1 MRPSVTTA
9 EDIESALEAIALQVD
24 EGSTKQRAASVDTEP
39 VTVGAH
45 HFVRWECV
53 EAYGLWLERIHTTM
67 RTFPGFLSLRIT
79 PPSQNGTSTEREMH
93 GVLFRFR
100 SAKDLHDWLYS
111 QERAS
116 LLAELGPLL
125 HAPTQVSAN
134 SSRSLPDGFT
144 DLLVSSNDAAPLRPP
159 PKWKVV
165 LLTTC
170 SLFLIVYPTGQLAP
184 PVFRS
189 WGVTSPYG
197 QIPLSSVINVGG
209 NAYMV
214 LPLLQTLIGRNWLAL
229 PRPAVFEKVQP
240 FKALEQG
247 FRWRVTKMLIVV
259 AYFGSTIIAGALKA
273 S

>member
-1 MRPSVTTA
+1 VLCEHSV
-9 EDIESALEAIALQVD
+9 
-24 EGSTKQRAASVDTEP
+24 RAS
-39 VTVGAH
+39 
-45 HFVRWECV
+45 R
-53 EAYGLWLERIHTTM
+53 
-67 RTFPGFLSLRIT
+67 
-79 PPSQNGTSTEREMH
+79 
-93 GVLFRFR
+93 
-100 SAKDLHDWLYS
+100 KDLHDWLYS

-189 WGVTSPYG
+189 WGVTSPCVARLLRLAAQLQTWPHLQCRSVPTTLSVCAARRYG

-209 NAYMV
+209 NGAPQSEASIGSSHSPPPLLPRLSTLGRSGRLAFGSIHGV
-214 LPLLQTLIGRNWLAL
+214 APAADPHRAELARTASPRRLREGPTLQGTRAGLPLACDQDADCRCVLWLHHH
-229 PRPAVFEKVQP
+229 RRCS
-240 FKALEQG
+240 QG
-247 FRWRVTKMLIVV
+247 QL
-259 AYFGSTIIAGALKA
+259 GAHA
-273 S
+273 